1 MQTGQSSGNPELFC
15 YLALNLPL
23 MSSSMK
29 TLTAKLNAAAAQN
42 APTVLSV
49 QTAQKFGG
57 ALRTQKVLRTW
68 NALRAQQALTGLKN
82 MSAMG
87 ALEALEAAK
96 LGLQFRSLKLR

>member
-1 MQTGQSSGNPELFC
+1 MQTGQSSDNPELFC

-23 MSSSMK
+23 MTSSMK

-68 NALRAQQALTGLKN
+68 NALKALTGLKN
-82 MSAMG
+82 LSAMG

-96 LGLQFRSLKLR
+96 LGLLFRFLKLR